1 MTNPESDR
9 EKILVLETKYHEL
22 ERNLMK
28 AEVENSRLVK
38 ENMGLSMRKDQRANK
53 SILTHLVEI
62 IKIMLSIIVV
72 LAGAKYGLGK

>member
-1 MTNPESDR
+1 MTSPESDR
-9 EKILVLETKYHEL
+9 EKLLVLETKYRDL
-22 ERNLMK
+22 ERDLMQ

-38 ENMGLSMRKDQRANK
+38 ENMGLAMRKDQRANK

-72 LAGAKYGLGK
+72 LIGAKYGLGK

>member
-22 ERNLMK
+22 ERNLMQ

-38 ENMGLSMRKDQRANK
+38 ENMGLSMRKDQRENK